1 MIPDILKGTGLSL
14 TVPNCISVA
23 AVKHSKLKC
32 MGVRPIHRCVN
43 EKGSDG
49 KNKQF
54 WNKGKYEW
62 RTYSEIYNNIQNA
75 ACGLALL
82 PDIQD
87 QRLMRKQVVAAL
99 LAETSQE
106 WMIAAQA
113 ALACGLTL
121 TTVYA
126 TLGHEA
132 MLHGLNQTE
141 AQIIFLDWGLF
152 NTLKDT
158 VLAKCPA
165 LRHIVF
171 IGKDLVPW
179 SVTEGT
185 LDPFPSPPAAAAI
198 KAIGEA
204 HCTTLDNVIKH
215 GQYGKHMVNLQ
226 AMAPEHSDI
235 AMIMYTSGSTGLPKG
250 VVLTHLNFVS
260 VIASAIAQ
268 GTILPK
274 PTDIVIAYLPLA
286 HILELLVECVSLTQ
300 GAAIGYAHPRT
311 LTASS
316 PYIKSDKNGVPLPGF
331 ETDLQS
337 LQPTLMAAVPAILDL
352 IANGLKQKFSK
363 GMYKCTH
370 ACLHSHARAHAR
382 IHDARTPHM
391 HTHANARTRTST
403 RTRTHTHTGHTHR
416 HRHAAAYTPHPH
428 HTQYT
433 HTHTHT
439 PLSRSAHTHT
449 NAHLHGQAWLG
460 PCSWVQWLVAGILSP
475 QAAVFAPA
483 LIPR

>member
-1 MIPDILKGTGLSL
+1 MIPEILKGTGLSL

-43 EKGSDG
+43 EVGSDG
-49 KNKQF
+49 KKKQF
-54 WNKGKYEW
+54 WNKGKFEW
-62 RTYSEIYNNIQNA
+62 RTYSEIYNDIQNA
-75 ACGLALL
+75 AHGLALL
-82 PDIQD
+82 PDIQE

-141 AQIIFLDWGLF
+141 AQIIFMDWGLF
-152 NTLKDT
+152 STLKDT

-179 SVTEGT
+179 SVTEGK
-185 LDPFPSPPAAAAI
+185 LDPFPDPPAAAAI
-198 KAIGEA
+198 NAIGEA

-274 PTDIVIAYLPLA
+274 PTDVVIAYLPLA

-316 PYIKSDKNGVPLPGF
+316 PYIKSDKNGVPMPGF
-331 ETDLQS
+331 DTDLQS

-363 GMYKCTH
+363 G
-370 ACLHSHARAHAR
+370 
-382 IHDARTPHM
+382 I
-391 HTHANARTRTST
+391 
-403 RTRTHTHTGHTHR
+403 
-416 HRHAAAYTPHPH
+416 
-428 HTQYT
+428 
-433 HTHTHT
+433 
-439 PLSRSAHTHT
+439 
-449 NAHLHGQAWLG
+449 
-460 PCSWVQWLVAGILSP
+460 
-475 QAAVFAPA
+475 
-483 LIPR
+483 